1 MQNRSANAVDF
12 RRLPVVRWRGIGS
25 AASTVD
31 TTMPNTE
38 PPTEPTQRG
47 LSERIPDIV
56 ARQRRGPGGILS
68 SLIPSA
74 GFLVVNHFFGLAPA
88 MVAATLLSAAFIV
101 IRRSR
106 GQTVGW
112 FLPISLAYVVVR
124 GIAGMLTGSENV
136 FFGFGIATSMVV
148 ALVVAATALTRHP
161 AAGYLLP
168 IVVPYRHL
176 SLEHH
181 EYRRV
186 AAQVTVVWAI
196 AELALT
202 AWEAWHLSNV
212 TGSEFLIDRTLV
224 GWPVM
229 GVVIF
234 FLIFYVRFR
243 LDRHEHRLS
252 RRAEAI

>member
-1 MQNRSANAVDF
+1 M
-12 RRLPVVRWRGIGS
+12 
-25 AASTVD
+25 
-31 TTMPNTE
+31 MPETE
-38 PPTEPTQRG
+38 PPTEPTQRS
-47 LSERIPDIV
+47 LSDRIPEIV
-56 ARQRRGPGGILS
+56 ARQRRGPSGILS

-74 GFLVVNHFFGLAPA
+74 GFLVVNHFASLVPA
-88 MVAATLLSAAFIV
+88 MIAATLLSAAFIA

-106 GQTVGW
+106 GQAIGW
-112 FLPISLAYVVVR
+112 LLPVSLVYVVVR
-124 GIAGMLTGSENV
+124 GIAGVLTGSENV
-136 FFGFGIATSMVV
+136 FFGFGIVTSTIV

-168 IVVPYRHL
+168 LVVPYRHL
-176 SLEHH
+176 SLEHR

-186 AAQVTVVWAI
+186 AAHVTIVWAI

-229 GVVIF
+229 GVVVF

-243 LDRHEHRLS
+243 LDRHEHRLAG
-252 RRAEAI
+252 RAEAI